1 MEFHNLLAGSSPRPS
16 YEGWV
21 TAALAPNLLQ
31 NTSKPGE
38 RNTSEYF
45 SNWIWHRQKP
55 SKLSN
60 SLNTGNPTCP
70 LDPQRQLV
78 NQSLQSQGLRNMAT
92 ESTDPT
98 ENIKSEGNIWNTWT
112 TEKAVVTT
120 FLELKN
126 YPRVSNGSTAGW
138 SELWMQSIPWIVHGE
153 PAILF
158 HWGSFESSLNVSF
171 KRNNTTFPTSL
182 KNYLRVPN
190 GWCLIECLQ
199 NPSVVTVQ
207 LHGRLGFTAQCVKKN
222 ERGKTFPSCVFSQWM
237 LVFVASE

>member
-1 MEFHNLLAGSSPRPS
+1 MGNCCSGAQP
-16 YEGWV
+16 
-21 TAALAPNLLQ
+21 APKHFQ
-31 NTSKPGE
+31 ARWK
-38 RNTSEYF
+38 EYF
-45 SNWIWHRQKP
+45 WNWIWHRQKP

-98 ENIKSEGNIWNTWT
+98 ENIKSEGNIWKTWT

-138 SELWMQSIPWIVHGE
+138 SELWTAASIPWIVHGE

-158 HWGSFESSLNVSF
+158 HRGSFESSLNVSF